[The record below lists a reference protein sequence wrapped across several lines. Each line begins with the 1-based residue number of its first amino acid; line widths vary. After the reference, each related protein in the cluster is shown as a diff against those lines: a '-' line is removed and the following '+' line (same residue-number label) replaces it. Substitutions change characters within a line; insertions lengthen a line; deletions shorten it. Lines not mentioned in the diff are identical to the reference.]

1 MALIII
7 SVILAIAVFVTLG
20 LERSGYKTEWRKSK
34 LQALAFIPLL
44 LIPFGFT
51 TVIPANTVG
60 ILWSPFDG
68 VKEETLSEGIQF
80 KGIFDKVYK
89 ISTEVQSRTIHDIT
103 GQTRDSQYILIT
115 LDVKYK
121 VNPSN
126 AYEVFRQYRT
136 LDNIAENFIAPTV
149 QRSIEAV
156 STQYNVI
163 EILGEERNEMYK
175 GVEAELARRLT
186 ASGIAFVSINF
197 DDTDAGHAIEQAIE
211 AEAVAKKAVE
221 TAQQELLKVQA
232 DAQQIVVKTEAEKQ
246 QAQILA
252 EIKVIEAQAEADANM
267 IFANSINTEILNK
280 MWIEK
285 WDGSV
290 PMIVGENS
298 GGYMLDLGS
307 GER

>member
-7 SVILAIAVFVTLG
+7 SVILAIAVFVVLG
-20 LERSGYKTEWRKSK
+20 FEKDGYEVVWKRSK
-34 LQALAFIPLL
+34 LQALALIPLL
-44 LIPFGFT
+44 LMLFGFV

-80 KGIFDKVYK
+80 KGILDKVYK

-136 LDNIAENFIAPTV
+136 LDNIANNFIAPTV

-175 GVEAELARRLT
+175 GVEEELARRLT

-197 DDTDAGHAIEQAIE
+197 DDTDAGDAIERAIE

-298 GGYMLDLGS
+298 GGYMLDLGK
-307 GER
+307 GNY